1 MRKPKPTLLLH
12 GPITNYSAKVVEDVK
27 AALRYKLIR
36 GVVVS
41 TYQDNLEVLKAITIF
56 DNVVVVENEDVENPG
71 FFNLNRQ
78 LNLVNAGLNVI
89 ESDQLVIKLRL
100 DQRIN
105 FPLSLRQI
113 RKWASKTGHRGIL
126 TTNTF
131 TRTDR
136 LFHPSDMLLVG
147 LQSELRAY
155 YSIAPRVATHVDT
168 ELALATDIENLE
180 ITEAQLVAAWPES
193 ALFYGYLLAKGERPP
208 FTLAASLDALSR
220 HVTVIPAIRF
230 NLRWEKFY
238 GGRLPL
244 IPYKFQMRPFPGGP
258 LEDCECTY
266 ASGNSFLIKVM
277 AFSRFVVWH
286 PYLDLIRNPHPGS
299 YRLFAKLVRV
309 WLRGFLASP
318 AETTRQIWRTLRGL

>member
-1 MRKPKPTLLLH
+1 MNKPKPKVLLH
-12 GPITNYSAKVVEDVK
+12 GPITEYSAKVVDDVK
-27 AALRYKLIR
+27 AAIKAKLIN

-41 TYQDNLEVLKAITIF
+41 TYRDKHDVLKAISNF

-78 LNLVNAGLNVI
+78 LNLVNAGLNLI
-89 ESDQLVIKLRL
+89 ESDELVIKLRL

-105 FPLSLRQI
+105 FPWSLLQI
-113 RKWASKTGHRGIL
+113 RKWASKTGYRGIL

-155 YSIAPRVATHVDT
+155 YSIAPNMATHVDT
-168 ELALATDIENLE
+168 ELALATDIENRE
-180 ITEAQLVAAWPES
+180 ITEAQLVEAWPES

-220 HVTVIPAIRF
+220 HVTVMPAF
-230 NLRWEKFY
+230 KFHLRWEKFY

-258 LEDCECTY
+258 IEDCECTY
-266 ASGNSFLIKVM
+266 GPGNSFVIKVV

-299 YRLFAKLVRV
+299 YRLFAKLVGV
-309 WLRGFLASP
+309 WMRGFLAAPS
-318 AETTRQIWRTLRGL
+318 ETTRQIWRTLRGL